1 MEKQQFKAESQ
12 RLLDL
17 MINSIYTHKEI
28 FLREIISNASD
39 AIDKL
44 AYTALTDDKVG
55 INRDEFAITI
65 TRDPENRVL
74 TVSDNGIGMSKEE
87 MEENLGTIAKS
98 GSLGFKQ
105 AMEKNEDIDIIGQFG
120 VGFYSAFMVASSV
133 TVISKK
139 YGEDKAWKWVSD
151 GTDGYTIEECAKDAP
166 GTDVIMTLKED
177 TEGEKYSEY
186 LEEYEI
192 RSLIRKYSDYIRY
205 PIKMEVTKSRQV
217 EEPEEEEAI
226 ETEGEEEKK
235 EPKAPKYE
243 EYTEMETLNS
253 MVPIWQRDKK
263 DVTDE
268 EYEAFYREKFFDYNK
283 PLRTIHYNVEGNV
296 SFKALLYIPS
306 KAPYDFYTK
315 DFKRGL
321 QLYSSGVMIMEN
333 CEDLLPEHFRFV
345 RGIVDSQ
352 DLSLNISREMLQH
365 NRQLTIIARNIEK
378 KIKSELKS
386 MLENDREKYEQ
397 FYAAFGRQL
406 KYGTVSDYGAH
417 KDACQDLLL
426 FYSNKQGKLISLKEY
441 VDSMAEGQEKI
452 YFAPGENRERLA
464 KLPQVETLAKKGYDV
479 LLFAEDVDEFIP
491 QTLMTYMEKQF
502 CNVSTEDLGLKTEEE
517 KKEAEE
523 KAEEMKGLLTFV
535 KESLGEQVKEVKLS
549 TDLGSHPVCMTP
561 DAGMSF
567 EMEKYMKK
575 ANPEFAF
582 PVGRIL
588 ELNPEH
594 EAVKALQ
601 AAMTEDPVKA
611 KDYAQLL
618 CYQAQL
624 MAELPLD
631 DPYAYTELVCK
642 LMK

>member
-177 TEGEKYSEY
+177 TEDEKYSEY

-226 ETEGEEEKK
+226 EVEGEEEKK

-268 EYEAFYREKFFDYNK
+268 EYEAFYRDKFFDYNK

-306 KAPYDFYTK
+306 RAPEDFYTK

-321 QLYSSGVMIMEN
+321 QLYSSGVLIMEN

-345 RGIVDSQ
+345 RGVVDSQ

-491 QTLMTYMEKQF
+491 QTLMTYM
-502 CNVSTEDLGLKTEEE
+502 
-517 KKEAEE
+517 
-523 KAEEMKGLLTFV
+523 
-535 KESLGEQVKEVKLS
+535 
-549 TDLGSHPVCMTP
+549 
-561 DAGMSF
+561 
-567 EMEKYMKK
+567 
-575 ANPEFAF
+575 
-582 PVGRIL
+582 
-588 ELNPEH
+588 
-594 EAVKALQ
+594 
-601 AAMTEDPVKA
+601 
-611 KDYAQLL
+611 
-618 CYQAQL
+618 
-624 MAELPLD
+624 
-631 DPYAYTELVCK
+631 
-642 LMK
+642 

>member
-1 MEKQQFKAESQ
+1 MAKQQFKAESQ

-17 MINSIYTHKEI
+17 MINSIYTHREI

-74 TVSDNGIGMSKEE
+74 TVSDNGIGMSREE

-139 YGEDKAWKWVSD
+139 YGEDTAWKWVSD
-151 GTDGYTIEECAKDAP
+151 GADGYTIEETTKDAP
-166 GTDVIMTLKED
+166 GTDVIMTLKAD
-177 TEGEKYSEY
+177 TEEDKFSEY

-205 PIKMEVTKSRQV
+205 PIKMLVTKSRPV
-217 EEPEEEEAI
+217 EEPEEEAI
-226 ETEGEEEKK
+226 EVEGEEK
-235 EPKAPKYE
+235 EYKAPKYE
-243 EYTEMETLNS
+243 EYTELETLNS
-253 MVPIWQRDKK
+253 MVPIWQRAKK

-283 PLRTIHYNVEGNV
+283 PLRVIHSSAEGSV
-296 SFKALLYIPS
+296 SFKALLYIPG

-315 DFKRGL
+315 DYKRGL

-378 KIKSELKS
+378 KIKSELKA

-441 VDSMAEGQEKI
+441 VDAMAEGQEKI

-464 KLPQVETLAKKGYDV
+464 KLPQVETLNKKGYDV

-502 CNVSTEDLGLKTEEE
+502 CNVSTEELGLKTEEE

-523 KAEEMKGLLTFV
+523 KAEELKGLLTFV

-549 TDLGSHPVCMTP
+549 SDLGSHPVCMTP
-561 DAGMSF
+561 DSGMSF

-588 ELNPEH
+588 ELNPDH

-601 AAMTEDPVKA
+601 TAMTEDPVKA

-624 MAELPLD
+624 MAELPLE

>member
-65 TRDPENRVL
+65 TRDPENRTL

-87 MEENLGTIAKS
+87 MIENLGTIAKS

-120 VGFYSAFMVASSV
+120 VGFYSAFMVASSI

-151 GTDGYTIEECAKDAP
+151 GADGYTIEETEKDAP
-166 GTDVIMTLKED
+166 GTDVIMTLKAD
-177 TEGEKYSEY
+177 TEDEKYSEY

-205 PIKMEVTKSRQV
+205 PIKMEVTKSRPV
-217 EEPEEEEAI
+217 EEPKDENA
-226 ETEGEEEKK
+226 EGEED
-235 EPKAPKYE
+235 KAPKYE
-243 EYTEMETLNS
+243 SYTEMETLNS

-263 DVTDE
+263 DVTEE
-268 EYEAFYREKFFDYNK
+268 EYETFYRDKFFDYNK

-296 SFKALLYIPS
+296 SFKALLYIPG

-315 DFKRGL
+315 DYKRGL
-321 QLYSSGVMIMEN
+321 QLYSSDVLIMDN

-345 RGIVDSQ
+345 RGVVDSQ

-378 KIKSELKS
+378 KIKSELKA
-386 MLENDREKYEQ
+386 MLENDREKYEE

-417 KDACQDLLL
+417 KEATQDLLL
-426 FYSNKQGKLISLKEY
+426 FYSHKQGKLVSLKEY
-441 VDSMAEGQEKI
+441 VDAMAEGQEKI
-452 YFAPGENRERLA
+452 YYAPGENKERLS
-464 KLPQVETLAKKGYDV
+464 KLPQVETLTKKGYDV
-479 LLFAEDVDEFIP
+479 LLFTEDVDEFVP
-491 QTLMTYMEKQF
+491 QTLMTYMEKPF
-502 CNVSTEDLGLKTEEE
+502 CNVSTEDLGLQTEEE
-517 KKEAEE
+517 KKQAEE

-535 KESLGEQVKEVKLS
+535 KETLGDQVKEVKLS
-549 TDLGSHPVCMTP
+549 SELGSHPVCMTP
-561 DAGMSF
+561 AEGMSF
-567 EMEKYMKK
+567 EMEKYMKR

-582 PVGRIL
+582 PVGRVL

-594 EAVKALQ
+594 EAVQ
-601 AAMTEDPVKA
+601 AMQKAMTEDPEKA
-611 KDYAQLL
+611 KDYAKLL

-631 DPYAYTELVCK
+631 DPYAYTELVCR

>member
-65 TRDPENRVL
+65 TRDPENRTL
-74 TVSDNGIGMSKEE
+74 TVSDNGIGMSKDE
-87 MEENLGTIAKS
+87 MIENLGTIAKS

-120 VGFYSAFMVASSV
+120 VGFYSAFMVASSI
-133 TVISKK
+133 TVISRK

-151 GTDGYTIEECAKDAP
+151 GADGYTIEETEKDAP
-166 GTDVIMTLKED
+166 GTDVIMTLKAD
-177 TEGEKYSEY
+177 TEDEKYSEY

-205 PIKMEVTKSRQV
+205 PIKMEVTKSRPV
-217 EEPEEEEAI
+217 EEPKDENA
-226 ETEGEEEKK
+226 EGEEN
-235 EPKAPKYE
+235 KAPKYE
-243 EYTEMETLNS
+243 SYTEMETLNS

-263 DVTDE
+263 DVTEE
-268 EYEAFYREKFFDYNK
+268 EYETFYRDKFFDYNK

-296 SFKALLYIPS
+296 SFKALLYIPG

-315 DFKRGL
+315 DYKRGL
-321 QLYSSGVMIMEN
+321 QLYSSGVLIMDN

-345 RGIVDSQ
+345 RGVVDSQ

-378 KIKSELKS
+378 KIKSELKA
-386 MLENDREKYEQ
+386 MLENDREKYEE

-417 KDACQDLLL
+417 KEATQDLLL
-426 FYSNKQGKLISLKEY
+426 FYSHKQGKLVSLKEY
-441 VDSMAEGQEKI
+441 VDAMAEGQEKI
-452 YFAPGENRERLA
+452 YFAPGENKERLS
-464 KLPQVETLAKKGYDV
+464 KLPQVETLTKKGYDV
-479 LLFAEDVDEFIP
+479 LLFTEDVDEFVP
-491 QTLMTYMEKQF
+491 QTLMTYMEKPF
-502 CNVSTEDLGLKTEEE
+502 CNVSTEDLGLQTEEE
-517 KKEAEE
+517 KKQAEE

-535 KESLGEQVKEVKLS
+535 KETLGDRVKEVKLS
-549 TDLGSHPVCMTP
+549 SELGSHPVCMTP
-561 DAGMSF
+561 AEGMSF
-567 EMEKYMKK
+567 EMEKYMKR

-582 PVGRIL
+582 PVGRVL

-594 EAVKALQ
+594 EAVQ
-601 AAMTEDPVKA
+601 AMQKAMTEDPEKA
-611 KDYAQLL
+611 KDYAKLL

-631 DPYAYTELVCK
+631 DPYAYTELVCR

>member
-65 TRDPENRVL
+65 TRDPENRTL
-74 TVSDNGIGMSKEE
+74 TVSDNGIGMSKDE
-87 MEENLGTIAKS
+87 MIENLGTIAKS

-120 VGFYSAFMVASSV
+120 VGFYSAFMVASSI

-151 GTDGYTIEECAKDAP
+151 GADGYTIEETEKATP
-166 GTDVIMTLKED
+166 GTDVIMTLKAD
-177 TEGEKYSEY
+177 TEDEKYSEY

-205 PIKMEVTKSRQV
+205 PIRMEVTKSRPV
-217 EEPEEEEAI
+217 EEPKDENA
-226 ETEGEEEKK
+226 EGEED
-235 EPKAPKYE
+235 KAPKYE
-243 EYTEMETLNS
+243 SYTEMETLNS

-263 DVTDE
+263 DVTEE
-268 EYEAFYREKFFDYNK
+268 EYETFYRDKFFDYNK

-296 SFKALLYIPS
+296 SFKALLYIPG

-315 DFKRGL
+315 DYKRGL
-321 QLYSSGVMIMEN
+321 QLYSSGVLIMDN

-345 RGIVDSQ
+345 RGVVDSQ

-378 KIKSELKS
+378 KIKSELKA
-386 MLENDREKYEQ
+386 MLENDREKYEE

-417 KDACQDLLL
+417 KEATQDLLL
-426 FYSNKQGKLISLKEY
+426 FYSHKQGKLVSLKEY
-441 VDSMAEGQEKI
+441 VDAMAEGQEKI
-452 YFAPGENRERLA
+452 YYAPGENKERLS
-464 KLPQVETLAKKGYDV
+464 KLPQVETLTKKGYDV
-479 LLFAEDVDEFIP
+479 LLFTEDVDEFVP
-491 QTLMTYMEKQF
+491 QTLMTYMEKPF
-502 CNVSTEDLGLKTEEE
+502 CNVSTEDLGLQTEEE
-517 KKEAEE
+517 KKQAEE

-535 KESLGEQVKEVKLS
+535 KETLGDQVKEVKLS
-549 TDLGSHPVCMTP
+549 SELGSHPVCMTP
-561 DAGMSF
+561 AEGMSF
-567 EMEKYMKK
+567 EMEKYMKR

-582 PVGRIL
+582 PVGRVL

-594 EAVKALQ
+594 EAVQ
-601 AAMTEDPVKA
+601 AMQKAMTEDPEKA
-611 KDYAQLL
+611 KDYAKLL

-631 DPYAYTELVCK
+631 DPYAYTELVCR

>member
-55 INRDEFAITI
+55 INRDEFTITI
-65 TRDPENRVL
+65 TRDPENRTL
-74 TVSDNGIGMSKEE
+74 TVSDNGIGMSKDE
-87 MEENLGTIAKS
+87 MIENLGTIAKS

-120 VGFYSAFMVASSV
+120 VGFYSAFMVASSI

-151 GTDGYTIEECAKDAP
+151 GADGYTTEETEKDAP
-166 GTDVIMTLKED
+166 GTDVIMTLKAD
-177 TEGEKYSEY
+177 TEDEKYSEY

-205 PIKMEVTKSRQV
+205 PIKMEVTKSRPV
-217 EEPEEEEAI
+217 EEPKDENA
-226 ETEGEEEKK
+226 EGEEN
-235 EPKAPKYE
+235 KAPKYE
-243 EYTEMETLNS
+243 SYTEMETLNS
-253 MVPIWQRDKK
+253 MVPIWQRAKK
-263 DVTDE
+263 DVTEE
-268 EYEAFYREKFFDYNK
+268 EYDTFYREKFYDFTK
-283 PLRTIHYNVEGNV
+283 PLRVIHTSVEGAV
-296 SFKALLYIPS
+296 SFKALLFVPG
-306 KAPYDFYTK
+306 KAPYDFYSK

-365 NRQLTIIARNIEK
+365 NRQLTVIARSIEK
-378 KIKSELKS
+378 KIKSELKA
-386 MLENDREKYEQ
+386 MLENDREKYEE
-397 FYAAFGRQL
+397 FYSAFGLQL
-406 KYGTVSDYGAH
+406 KYGTVSEYGAH
-417 KDACQDLLL
+417 KESCQDLLL
-426 FYSNKQGKLISLKEY
+426 FYSHKQKKLISLKEY
-441 VDSMAEGQEKI
+441 VEAMPEGQEKI
-452 YFAPGENRERLA
+452 YFAPGESKEHLA
-464 KLPQVETLAKKGYDV
+464 KLPQVELLESKGYDT
-479 LLFAEDVDEFIP
+479 LLFTEEVDEFVP
-491 QTLMTYMEKQF
+491 QTLQTYMEKHF
-502 CNVSTEDLGLKTEEE
+502 CNITTEDLGLQSEDE
-517 KKEAEE
+517 KKQAEE
-523 KAEEMKGLLTFV
+523 KAEEMKGFLTFV
-535 KESLGEQVKEVKLS
+535 KESLGDQVKEVRLS
-549 TDLGSHPVCMTP
+549 QNLGSYPAAMVP
-561 DAGMSF
+561 EAGMSF
-567 EMEKYMKK
+567 EMEKYMKRV
-575 ANPEFAF
+575 NPEFAY
-582 PVGRIL
+582 PVGRVL

-594 EAVKALQ
+594 ETVKTLQ
-601 AAMTEDPVKA
+601 RVMTEDPVLA

-618 CYQAQL
+618 CCQAQL
-624 MAELPLD
+624 MAQLPLD
-631 DPYAYTELVCK
+631 DPFAYSELVCK

>member
-177 TEGEKYSEY
+177 TEDEKYSEY

-226 ETEGEEEKK
+226 EMEGEEEKK

-268 EYEAFYREKFFDYNK
+268 EYEAFYREKFFD
-283 PLRTIHYNVEGNV
+283 
-296 SFKALLYIPS
+296 
-306 KAPYDFYTK
+306 
-315 DFKRGL
+315 
-321 QLYSSGVMIMEN
+321 
-333 CEDLLPEHFRFV
+333 
-345 RGIVDSQ
+345 
-352 DLSLNISREMLQH
+352 
-365 NRQLTIIARNIEK
+365 
-378 KIKSELKS
+378 
-386 MLENDREKYEQ
+386 
-397 FYAAFGRQL
+397 
-406 KYGTVSDYGAH
+406 
-417 KDACQDLLL
+417 
-426 FYSNKQGKLISLKEY
+426 
-441 VDSMAEGQEKI
+441 
-452 YFAPGENRERLA
+452 
-464 KLPQVETLAKKGYDV
+464 
-479 LLFAEDVDEFIP
+479 
-491 QTLMTYMEKQF
+491 
-502 CNVSTEDLGLKTEEE
+502 
-517 KKEAEE
+517 
-523 KAEEMKGLLTFV
+523 
-535 KESLGEQVKEVKLS
+535 
-549 TDLGSHPVCMTP
+549 
-561 DAGMSF
+561 
-567 EMEKYMKK
+567 
-575 ANPEFAF
+575 
-582 PVGRIL
+582 
-588 ELNPEH
+588 
-594 EAVKALQ
+594 
-601 AAMTEDPVKA
+601 
-611 KDYAQLL
+611 
-618 CYQAQL
+618 
-624 MAELPLD
+624 
-631 DPYAYTELVCK
+631 
-642 LMK
+642 